1 MIDPRRL
8 LTLAAALA
16 TVLAAPTAWAQ
27 PGGSGSIMLRATAR
41 PAPGEPVRLRDVAR
55 IEGRSSA
62 LADRVLIPAD
72 QRTPSWTTLTAD
84 RVRALL
90 TDAADPN
97 WALTEL
103 RGGPVRIAPDRPP
116 EPAAEDAEPED
127 DPSAAQDDDDASAEP
142 SEPTVRD
149 LIAPQI
155 RAMIDAASEDVR
167 ILFDDNERNALLAEP
182 ITDRHVD
189 LRPIALAES
198 TPVRVTIYEG
208 DRLVESGVVR
218 VGVRV
223 RRPLVFAVTDIRRGE
238 SVRAEHVTLEDQWAA
253 PGQRS
258 VGLEDAVGAL
268 ARGQILAGTVVTAQ
282 DLKPKIVVRRG
293 DGIRIRYLTRGLT
306 VEAPAIAKED
316 GSVGDRIAVELK
328 ASGNRL
334 SARVAGSGVAVVA
347 SNGNAG
353 STTAKGGK
361 ENER

>member
-1 MIDPRRL
+1 MIDTRRL
-8 LTLAAALA
+8 LTLAAAFA

-103 RGGPVRIAPDRPP
+103 RGGPVRIAPDRPL
-116 EPAAEDAEPED
+116 EPSAEDAEPEAD
-127 DPSAAQDDDDASAEP
+127 EAVAQDDGASTEP

-155 RAMIDAASEDVR
+155 RAMIDAAPEDVR
-167 ILFDDNERNALLAEP
+167 ILFDEDQKNALLAEP

-268 ARGQILAGTVVTAQ
+268 ARGQILAGTVVTAE

-293 DGIRIRYLTRGLT
+293 DEIRIRYLTRGLT

-347 SNGNAG
+347 SDRNAG